1 MTGHNMRGI
10 SQDGCIWVVCLG
22 LASLAAGGASPVPIS
37 PRWVDATALRPSIL
51 GATGTAGSGTTVVL
65 CVLPLPQP
73 NYLAQ
78 VPSTY
83 CPLAGCTSLAHI
95 SSTRAGPVACGT
107 RVVALGGIS
116 AGGALGAGRRSGP
129 EAVAGAGRGRKAP
142 PPPGVGCPRAREK
155 SLSCGA
161 LSHLAGYPFLYY
173 LRGDP
178 KDGAPEDQ
186 HRTAPNAHL
195 TAPWPMGLG

>member
-1 MTGHNMRGI
+1 M
-10 SQDGCIWVVCLG
+10 VCLG
-22 LASLAAGGASPVPIS
+22 LASPTAGGASPVPIS

-107 RVVALGGIS
+107 RVVALGGVS
-116 AGGALGAGRRSGP
+116 AGGALEAGRRSGP
-129 EAVAGAGRGRKAP
+129 GPWRARGAGGRRRPPPWRRVPAGARKKLIATRGAKRLRDAKRSRLLDAHDRDRVPALLVGSHAP
-142 PPPGVGCPRAREK
+142 WLPWTASPAHCV
-155 SLSCGA
+155 
-161 LSHLAGYPFLYY
+161 PFLQMP
-173 LRGDP
+173 DF
-178 KDGAPEDQ
+178 AP
-186 HRTAPNAHL
+186 HAASP
-195 TAPWPMGLG
+195 